1 MTDKKEISFK
11 SLLSEK
17 QYLKNLAGATITR
30 FGDGI
35 DTIAFA
41 WLIYEITGSK
51 SLLAITFGVS
61 GLPNL
66 IFGMFSGVITSYFPK
81 KNTIFLCDI
90 LRGSLALTISILYF
104 SGNVTTFH
112 ILLVTFLNSTLESFR
127 HPPSISIMPLIL
139 KEEKIDLGLSFN
151 ASLTN
156 ASQVLGIAIS
166 PILLSVF
173 GIGGALI
180 IDSITFFICGIIVFS
195 LKYKDDFVNSKKL
208 TLKSGISDFKDG
220 FKVLLGSKFFINLC
234 IFAAIVNA
242 LFVPISSFS
251 PAYVADL
258 GLGPEGISILETPL
272 LIAMTVFAL
281 FVPKLKSKFGG
292 KNIFILGGF
301 ILGVVYCFFSVIHYF
316 NFPEIY
322 VLLALGGFIMG
333 GALITINIP
342 IQIAITTKIDKEY
355 LMRLTSILGSLTQ
368 GVTPIAAFIL
378 GGVVEF
384 ITIEQLFLI
393 FGIITSIIFL
403 LQIFNKNLDELN

>member
-1 MTDKKEISFK
+1 MTDRKEISFK

-17 QYLKNLAGATITR
+17 QYLKNLAGSIITR

-81 KNTIFLCDI
+81 KNTIFICDI

-104 SGNVTTFH
+104 LGNVTTFH

-166 PILLSVF
+166 PILLSLF

-180 IDSITFFICGIIVFS
+180 IDSITFFICGIITFS
-195 LKYKDDFVNSKKL
+195 LKYKDDFVNSEKL
-208 TLKSGISDFKDG
+208 TLKSGIYDFKDS

-234 IFAAIVNA
+234 IFATIINA

-258 GLGPEGISILETPL
+258 GLGPEGISLLETPL

-292 KNIFILGGF
+292 KNIFILGG
-301 ILGVVYCFFSVIHYF
+301 IVLGIVYCFFSIIHYF

-322 VLLALGGFIMG
+322 VLLALGGFVMG
-333 GALITINIP
+333 GALITVNIP

-355 LMRLTSILGSLTQ
+355 LMRLTSILGSLSQ
-368 GVTPIAAFIL
+368 GATPITAFVL

-384 ITIEQLFLI
+384 ITIEYLFLI
-393 FGIITSIIFL
+393 FGVITSIIFL
-403 LQIFNKNLDELN
+403 LQIFNRNLDELT

>member
-1 MTDKKEISFK
+1 MTDRKEISFK

-156 ASQVLGIAIS
+156 ASQ
-166 PILLSVF
+166 
-173 GIGGALI
+173 
-180 IDSITFFICGIIVFS
+180 
-195 LKYKDDFVNSKKL
+195 
-208 TLKSGISDFKDG
+208 
-220 FKVLLGSKFFINLC
+220 
-234 IFAAIVNA
+234 
-242 LFVPISSFS
+242 
-251 PAYVADL
+251 
-258 GLGPEGISILETPL
+258 
-272 LIAMTVFAL
+272 
-281 FVPKLKSKFGG
+281 
-292 KNIFILGGF
+292 
-301 ILGVVYCFFSVIHYF
+301 
-316 NFPEIY
+316 
-322 VLLALGGFIMG
+322 
-333 GALITINIP
+333 
-342 IQIAITTKIDKEY
+342 
-355 LMRLTSILGSLTQ
+355 
-368 GVTPIAAFIL
+368 
-378 GGVVEF
+378 
-384 ITIEQLFLI
+384 
-393 FGIITSIIFL
+393 
-403 LQIFNKNLDELN
+403 